1 VAVDDVPR
9 RAGILHDLGR
19 YEEAERL
26 LGQVL
31 SEEPDNVDG
40 VNTLSRRLSSSG
52 RHEGIAGGDAPVA
65 AQPTSSAD
73 SYSAC
78 RACWR
83 DGPVILALSVTGS

>member
-40 VNTLSRRLSSSG
+40 LNTLSRWLSSSG
-52 RHEGIAGGDAPVA
+52 RHEGIAGVDAPVPRNRHLQRIPTAPA
-65 AQPTSSAD
+65 A
-73 SYSAC
+73 
-78 RACWR
+78 
-83 DGPVILALSVTGS
+83 PVGETVL